1 VLDEPTASLDFG
13 NQGRVLREIRALG
26 AAGHG
31 VLFTTHDPNHA
42 MRAADRACLLRRGAV
57 ISEGPA
63 KDVLTLDNLS
73 ALYDAKIQRLT
84 HAGGDQAFRR
94 SSRTHP
100 FLSSAINS
108 LPYQAAALPQRRD
121 WPLL

>member
-1 VLDEPTASLDFG
+1 MH
-13 NQGRVLREIRALG
+13 EIRALG

-57 ISEGPA
+57 IGEGAA

-73 ALYDAKIQRLT
+73 ALYDAKIQRLID
-84 HAGGDQAFRR
+84 AGGDQ
-94 SSRTHP
+94 T
-100 FLSSAINS
+100 FL
-108 LPYQAAALPQRRD
+108 PK
-121 WPLL
+121 

>member
-1 VLDEPTASLDFG
+1 
-13 NQGRVLREIRALG
+13 
-26 AAGHG
+26 

-42 MRAADRACLLRRGAV
+42 KRAADRACLLRRGAL

-84 HAGGDQAFRR
+84 DAGGEQAFLPKQ
-94 SSRTHP
+94 SDSP
-100 FLSSAINS
+100 FLSFRNQLVTAPAHGPPSA
-108 LPYQAAALPQRRD
+108 A
-121 WPLL
+121 